1 MSQSKGPRGQRVQRG
16 RPPKPRRDDRDRQGR
31 GERKSSWDQRD
42 QKRRARKA
50 SSRPLVHLPDDVVG
64 ELKGTARPGKGQILV
79 QVFAEA
85 ATAFDE
91 ENLADAIRLG
101 EQAKHIALRSASVR
115 ELLGLAYYRD
125 GRFKEAARELS
136 AFRRLTGSTEQNPV
150 LADCYRAM
158 NKPERALELCD
169 EIEASVPEPV
179 RYEGAI
185 VAAGALTEMDRTD
198 EAIARIES
206 LELNPPSAEEHHL
219 RAWYVLGDLLERR
232 GRFTL
237 ALNFF
242 EAVSAADAESTDAP
256 ERARRHR
263 KQL

>member
-1 MSQSKGPRGQRVQRG
+1 M
-16 RPPKPRRDDRDRQGR
+16 
-31 GERKSSWDQRD
+31 
-42 QKRRARKA
+42 A
-50 SSRPLVHLPDDVVG
+50 

-85 ATAFDE
+85 ATAFEE
-91 ENLADAIRLG
+91 ENLASAIKLA
-101 EQAKHIALRSASVR
+101 EQAKHIALRSATVR

-125 GRFKEAARELS
+125 GKFKQAAAELS
-136 AFRRLTGSTEQNPV
+136 AFRRLAGSTEQNPV

-158 NKPERALELCD
+158 NKPERALELCNELD
-169 EIEASVPEPV
+169 DSVPEPI

-185 VAAGALTEMDRTD
+185 VAAGALAEMGRVD

-206 LELNPPSAEEHHL
+206 LDLNPASAGQHHL

-242 EAVSAADAESTDAP
+242 EAVSAADPESTDAP
-256 ERARRHR
+256 ERARRL
-263 KQL
+263 KQEH